1 MIKAYDFHDKCR
13 ALFMTIVIIWYYCK
27 VTLWGNTM
35 DIKDCYRNFE
45 GDYEDALSRLM
56 NDMLIEKF
64 LKKFLNDDSFDKLS
78 KALQTKDY
86 HEAFVAAHTL
96 KGVSLNLALGKL
108 AKSVNE
114 ITEYLRDSE
123 NKVLD
128 ETKLSELYD
137 TVSKDYNMTV
147 SVIREI

>member
-1 MIKAYDFHDKCR
+1 
-13 ALFMTIVIIWYYCK
+13 
-27 VTLWGNTM
+27 M